1 MIKNIYICSA
11 GHSGSTLL
19 DMLIGS
25 HSRIESLGEI
35 THLPKNLALN
45 TICGCGSPVREC
57 EFWKGAISNIERK
70 LNIDLVSNPYI
81 LDLGYISARIIV
93 DKRHQTIFYNLAR
106 KISHGLIYIHYRHTI
121 PLYYFLLPR
130 FEKSIN
136 NNHLLYQSVRNYNDA
151 GLIVDSSKAYL
162 KGLGVYLHNK
172 DETRIIVLVR
182 DGRGVFYS
190 NLKRGFDRRKSLN
203 GWINYYQR
211 ALVLIDK
218 YVNKEHVL
226 FVKYEDLAK
235 NTKKVMEDISKF
247 IDVEYESA
255 MLDFS
260 SKVHHITN
268 GNNTRFKSSKINL
281 DEAWKNNLNESDL
294 NYFNVKALDLNKRL
308 GYE

>member
-1 MIKNIYICSA
+1 MIKNVYICSA

-25 HSRIESLGEI
+25 HSRVESLGEI

-45 TICGCGSPVREC
+45 TICGCGHSVREC
-57 EFWKGAISNIERK
+57 EFWKGTINNIEKNSNI
-70 LNIDLVSNPYI
+70 NISKNPYA
-81 LDLGYISARIIV
+81 LDLGYISARIII
-93 DKRHQTIFYNLAR
+93 DKKHQTVFYNLAR
-106 KISHGLIYIHYRHTI
+106 KISHGLIYLYYRYSI
-121 PLYYFLLPR
+121 PLHYFLLPR
-130 FEKSIN
+130 FIESIKN
-136 NNHLLYQSVRNYNDA
+136 NILLYDSVRNYSGSD
-151 GLIVDSSKAYL
+151 LIVDSSKAYL

-172 DETRIIVLVR
+172 DETRIVVLVR

-211 ALVLIDK
+211 ALSLIDRH
-218 YVNKEHVL
+218 VNKEHVL

-235 NTKKVMEDISKF
+235 NTKKVMEEISRFVDI
-247 IDVEYESA
+247 EYEST

-268 GNNTRFKSSKINL
+268 GNNTRFKSSKIKL
-281 DEAWKNNLNESDL
+281 DEAWKNDLNESDL
-294 NYFNVKALDLNKRL
+294 NYFNLNALDLNKRL

>member
-25 HSRIESLGEI
+25 HSRVESLGEI
-35 THLPKNLALN
+35 THLPKNLVLN
-45 TICGCGSPVREC
+45 TMCGCGNPVREC
-57 EFWKGAISNIERK
+57 EFWKGTISDIEK
-70 LNIDLVSNPYI
+70 NSTIDIASDPYA

-93 DKRHQTIFYNLAR
+93 DKKHQTVFYNLAR
-106 KISHGLIYIHYRHTI
+106 KISHGLIYLHYRYSI
-121 PLYYFLLPR
+121 PLPYFSLPR
-130 FEKSIN
+130 FEKSIKN
-136 NNHLLYQSVRNYNDA
+136 NLLLYQTVRNHSGAD
-151 GLIVDSSKAYL
+151 LTVDSSKAYL
-162 KGLGVYLHNK
+162 KGLGVYLSNR
-172 DETRIIVLVR
+172 DETRVIVLVR

-211 ALVLIDK
+211 ALSLIDK
-218 YVNKEHVL
+218 HVNKEHVL
-226 FVKYEDLAK
+226 FVKYEELAK
-235 NTKKVMEDISKF
+235 NTKKVMENISKF
-247 IDVEYESA
+247 IEIEYESS

-268 GNNTRFKSSKINL
+268 GNNTRFKSSKIKL
-281 DEAWKNNLNESDL
+281 DEAWKNDLDESDL
-294 NYFNVKALDLNKRL
+294 NYFNLNALDLNKRL